1 MKKEKQFAILFA
13 SVMLLSACS
22 LNNAYDNLP
31 ETMTGIGTGT
41 GNGGVTAGSGE
52 LSTFDVSIDRTTAE
66 PASTASATYPDAADD
81 INQQA
86 FATIVNIDMANPVA
100 TTDNGVNITV
110 SDGHVTTNHGSTQ
123 GVCYVVSGTTANGS
137 LTIQGN
143 TAYEV
148 NLNGTDITS
157 AASAALN
164 LDSKQ
169 AAYVVLTGS
178 NNLQLMQRVT
188 QSLAGRTAVLTLL
201 PLSIEELTGNDRLLS
216 CFKLMY
222 NGFYP
227 AVWAQNLPAQD
238 MYRQYFNTYIQ
249 RDIRQVLNVKN
260 LDEFRK
266 FLVIAASR
274 IGTEFNAQSIS
285 NELGV
290 SLPTVLDWMN
300 VLEATYVAFRLRPF
314 YRNIGKRLIKTPK
327 IYFYDVGLVCYLLGI
342 TKPSQLETHP
352 LRGQV
357 FENMVVCEFI
367 KYQFNRGRDNDIYFF
382 RDRSQREVDIVI
394 DRGLDELHAFE
405 VKLAST
411 IHPDFYNNLKY
422 FRSLFTDQT
431 RTTQVINTGASSV
444 YSPETGHINFWDIPT
459 TLTRIEDTTH

>member
-1 MKKEKQFAILFA
+1 MYNRKIEDELLRLKGLFR
-13 SVMLLSACS
+13 VV
-22 LNNAYDNLP
+22 
-31 ETMTGIGTGT
+31 TVTGPRQ
-41 GNGGVTAGSGE
+41 SGK
-52 LSTFDVSIDRTTAE
+52 TTLVKHAF
-66 PASTASATYPDAADD
+66 PDYTY
-81 INQQA
+81 
-86 FATIVNIDMANPVA
+86 
-100 TTDNGVNITV
+100 
-110 SDGHVTTNHGSTQ
+110 
-123 GVCYVVSGTTANGS
+123 
-137 LTIQGN
+137 
-143 TAYEV
+143 V
-148 NLNGTDITS
+148 NLEDEAVISELQLNRKAFLEHHCTGLIIDEVQRMPELISAVQVVVDETS
-157 AASAALN
+157 GAS
-164 LDSKQ
+164 
-169 AAYVVLTGS
+169 VVLTGS

-290 SLPTVLDWMN
+290 SLPTVLEWMN